1 MGLECNDLGVL
12 RQRGVS
18 MKLLLRLIRLH
29 VDIDAVAQTQGRT
42 AEERFVALGKELEA
56 EFKMRLRFPS
66 IRGNVT
72 GGTRYRRIWGQ
83 EPAGLGG
90 ECFWVWYI
98 FVIWSF
104 LDVFLG
110 ATYHL
115 MFRRGSCNGLRL

>member
-42 AEERFVALGKELEA
+42 AEERFVALGEELEA

-66 IRGNVT
+66 VRVNVT
-72 GGTRYRRIWGQ
+72 RGQRQRRIGGQ
-83 EPAGLGG
+83 QPAGFGW
-90 ECFWVWYI
+90 EDI
-98 FVIWSF
+98 
-104 LDVFLG
+104 
-110 ATYHL
+110 
-115 MFRRGSCNGLRL
+115 

>member
-66 IRGNVT
+66 IRVNVT
-72 GGTRYRRIWGQ
+72 GGQRQRRIGGPQ
-83 EPAGLGG
+83 PAGLRREDICLG
-90 ECFWVWYI
+90 VN
-98 FVIWSF
+98 F
-104 LDVFLG
+104 LNW
-110 ATYHL
+110 A
-115 MFRRGSCNGLRL
+115 